1 MEIQLLSDIFR
12 LFGISIGVL
21 FICSRLKIPTIV
33 GFLLTGLVAGPHG
46 LGFVEH
52 THAVEVMAEVGVVL
66 LLFTIGMEFSID
78 QLLRIKKAVLLGGS
92 LQVGL
97 TIALAAGIAQAFGLP
112 WAQGVFIGFLLALSS
127 TAIAIKLLQ
136 NKGMM
141 DSPHGGAT
149 LGILIFQ
156 DIAVVPMMLAIP
168 LLGGGA
174 EGSLLESLLGLG
186 KGFAIIAAVFV
197 AARWGVPIVLHQIA
211 RSRDREF
218 FLLAVVTIC
227 LLVAWATN
235 QVGLSLSLGAF
246 LAGLI
251 ISESEYSHQALG
263 SILPFKDVF
272 TTFFFVSIGML
283 LDLHTIVE
291 QPVLVFSLTLGVL
304 ALKIA
309 AAALAAMFL
318 GYPLRTMVMVGAA
331 LSQVGEFSF
340 VLAKSGLELSLIE
353 QSGYQLF
360 LAVSVLTMALTPVA
374 LRAAPALERLL
385 ALLPLPERVRH
396 GLSAE
401 SASAA
406 TKNSGH
412 LVIIGFGLNGQN
424 LAKAARASGIVYDAL
439 EMNADVVRA
448 ERAKG
453 EPIWYGDATHEA
465 VLEHVNVAHARAV
478 AVAIQDPVATRRIV
492 KLVREHNPGC
502 FLVVRTRFAHELK
515 PLYEAGASRVIP
527 EEFET
532 SIQIFAVTLQEF
544 GRPQP
549 EIDAIVADVRRNNY
563 DLFRNLAGHDEG
575 LFKKIESILS

>member
-1 MEIQLLSDIFR
+1 MEIQLLSDIAR
-12 LFGISIGVL
+12 IFGVSIGVL
-21 FICSRLKIPTIV
+21 FVCSRLKIPTIV

-97 TIALAAGIAQAFGLP
+97 TIALAAGAAQAFGLT

-141 DSPHGGAT
+141 DSPHGGAS

-168 LLGGGA
+168 LLSGTDGA
-174 EGSLLESLLGLG
+174 VLESLLGLA

-263 SILPFKDVF
+263 NILPFKDVF

-291 QPVLVFSLTLGVL
+291 QPVLVFGLTLGVL
-304 ALKIA
+304 GLKIA

-340 VLAKSGLELSLIE
+340 VLAKSGLDLNLIA
-353 QSGYQLF
+353 QSSYQLF

-374 LRAAPALERLL
+374 LRAAPALESLL
-385 ALLPLPERVRH
+385 ARLPLPARVKH
-396 GLSAE
+396 GLSPEA
-401 SASAA
+401 ATAA

-424 LAKAARASGIVYDAL
+424 LAKAARAGAIVYDVL

-465 VLEHVNVAHARAV
+465 VLEHVNVSQARAV
-478 AVAIQDPVATRRIV
+478 AIAIHDPVATRRIV
-492 KLVREHNPGC
+492 KLVREHNPAC

-532 SIQIFAVTLQEF
+532 SIQIFAATLQEF
-544 GRPQP
+544 GKPQA
-549 EIDAIVADVRRNNY
+549 EIDAIVADVRKNNY
-563 DLFRNLAGHDEG
+563 DLFRNLAGHDAG
-575 LFKKIESILS
+575 LFKKIESILT